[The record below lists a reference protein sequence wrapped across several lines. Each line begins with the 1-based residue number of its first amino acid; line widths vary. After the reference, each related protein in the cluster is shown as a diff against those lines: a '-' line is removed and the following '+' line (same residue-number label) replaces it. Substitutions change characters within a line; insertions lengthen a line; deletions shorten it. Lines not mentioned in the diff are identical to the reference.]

1 MTHQLPKLPYALDAL
16 EPHIDATTVGI
27 HHGKHHQ
34 TYVDN
39 LNKLVVGTEFADA
52 TLDQIIVKASA
63 GPIFNNAAQIWNHTF
78 YWDGMKPNGG
88 GEPKGE
94 LLVAIEKSFG
104 NFAALK
110 EQLSKMSVTQFGSGW
125 GWLVLKKDGTLGVAQ
140 TGNAANPITVGD
152 VPLLTCDVWEHA
164 YYLKYQNRRADYVM
178 SWWNVVNWD
187 AVAARL
193 NTAKKK

>member
-16 EPHIDATTVGI
+16 EPHIDAMTVGI

-34 TYVDN
+34 AYVDN
-39 LNKLVVGTEFADA
+39 LNKLIPGTEFAEA
-52 TLDQIIVKASA
+52 KLEEIIRKAQ

-94 LLVAIEKSFG
+94 LRTAIDKAFG
-104 NFAALK
+104 NFGACK

-125 GWLVLKKDGTLGVAQ
+125 GWLVKKTDGALAVVQ
-140 TGNAANPITVGD
+140 TGNAATPLTTGD

-164 YYLKYQNRRADYVM
+164 YYLKYQNRRVDYVG

-187 AVAARL
+187 AVAARF
-193 NTAKKK
+193 NAAHK